1 MASGSTETISRYG
14 YFANMV
20 HSFRH
25 AKRLFSQPIGGT
37 RRRMTRPN
45 TCILVPAPVEAGAG
59 RRGADMGARAF
70 RAAGLAET
78 LRDLGYAVIERPP
91 VAISAVEP
99 KRHPNAAI
107 GDLGEIAAWTAA
119 IEQTAYE
126 ATAEG
131 FPIFLGG
138 DHSLSAG
145 SIAGISRRRREQSEE
160 LFVLWLDAHPDFH
173 TLDSSTSGNLH
184 GVPMAYVTG
193 RESFAGWYP
202 PLIAPVKPENVCMVG
217 LRSVDPAEREAL
229 ALSAITVHD
238 MRAIDENGVG
248 ALVGAFLDKVAARG
262 GILHVS
268 FDVDFLDPDIAP
280 GVGTTVPGGASFREA
295 HLVMEMLH
303 DAGLVRSLDLV
314 ELNPFLD
321 DRGRTAVLLVDLV
334 ASLMG
339 RRILDRPTRRW
350 S

>member
-1 MASGSTETISRYG
+1 MA
-14 YFANMV
+14 
-20 HSFRH
+20 
-25 AKRLFSQPIGGT
+25 
-37 RRRMTRPN
+37 RPQ
-45 TCILVPAPVEAGAG
+45 TCILVPAPIEAGAG

-70 RAAGLAET
+70 RAAGMAET
-78 LRDLGYAVIERPP
+78 LRDLGFAVVERAP
-91 VAISAVEP
+91 VGIGPVEP
-99 KRHPNAAI
+99 LPHPNAAI
-107 GDLGEIAAWTAA
+107 RDLGEIAAWTAA
-119 IEQTAYE
+119 IEQAAYE
-126 ATAEG
+126 AAGAG

-138 DHSLSAG
+138 DHSLAAG
-145 SIAGISRRRREQSEE
+145 SIAGVSRRARDAGEE
-160 LFVLWLDAHPDFH
+160 LFVLWLDAHSDFH
-173 TLDSSTSGNLH
+173 TLDSTVSGNLH

-202 PLIAPVKPENVCMVG
+202 PLVAPVKPENVCMVG

-229 ALSAITVHD
+229 ARSAISVHD

-248 ALVGAFLDKVAARG
+248 PLVGGFLDKVASHG
-262 GILHVS
+262 GVLHVS
-268 FDVDFLDPDIAP
+268 FDVDFLDPEIAP

-303 DAGLVRSLDLV
+303 DAGLVRSLDVV

-321 DRGRTAVLLVDLV
+321 ERGRTAILLVDLV

-339 RRILDRPTRRW
+339 RRVLDRPTRRW